1 MILDLTNIPE
11 DFDYRM
17 AYNRLNDKYHEALLV
32 NVDLNLEF
40 QKLNDKYQIDLSND
54 ALTIS
59 RLKTT
64 AQTLYDSLKRWTDL
78 AADKAPESDL
88 AALKMFDSLM
98 LEMANV
104 NVSSNQ

>member
-1 MILDLTNIPE
+1 MNLELTNIPE

-17 AYNRLNDKYHEALLV
+17 AYNRLSDKYHEALLV

-40 QKLNDKYQIDLSND
+40 QKLNDKYQIDLSNN

-64 AQTLYDSLKRWTDL
+64 AKTLYDSLKRWTDL

-88 AALKMFDSLM
+88 AALKSFDSLM
-98 LEMANV
+98 LEMANSTV
-104 NVSSNQ
+104 Q